1 MDKNVVYGAAGG
13 VAAAAIGICVYIGLS
28 RSKGTSMQGQGTST
42 GGSRRTRRA
51 HRSRRN
57 GTRRS

>member
-42 GGSRRTRRA
+42 GGSRRTLRMRRA
-51 HRSRRN
+51 NN